1 MQTEP
6 WLFLVIQDEPTLK
19 RYSDVAKAMKVAE
32 LESQPDRYWP
42 DPARRE
48 RVLTELRDPEFSIFH
63 NAPVLI
69 VICARSTGPFVEAD
83 CWLAAEN
90 LMLAACALGLGSCV
104 VGAALAAFRTP
115 EARDELGLPRT
126 SFAVAPI
133 VIGIPSGPTDQTPA
147 RRQPEVIW
155 R

>member
-1 MQTEP
+1 
-6 WLFLVIQDEPTLK
+6 
-19 RYSDVAKAMKVAE
+19 
-32 LESQPDRYWP
+32 
-42 DPARRE
+42 
-48 RVLTELRDPEFSIFH
+48 
-63 NAPVLI
+63 
-69 VICARSTGPFVEAD
+69 VEAD

-104 VGAALAAFRTP
+104 IGAALPAFKTAD
-115 EARDELGLPRT
+115 AREELGLPRA

-133 VIGIPSGPTDQTPA
+133 VIGVPSGTADRAPA